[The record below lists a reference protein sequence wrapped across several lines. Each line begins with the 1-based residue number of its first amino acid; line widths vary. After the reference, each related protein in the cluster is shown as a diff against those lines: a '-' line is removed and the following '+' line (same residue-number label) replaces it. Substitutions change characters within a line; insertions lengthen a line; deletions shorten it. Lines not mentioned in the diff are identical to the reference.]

1 MKNAGLAG
9 AIALC
14 GIGLMMIGLGNFV
27 KAPTAMAYTPSIT
40 AAVQDEGEPT
50 IVWYS
55 VEAAQQQSGNDNPT
69 IYHMVYRAWSD
80 GTVERRAV
88 LTRYNE
94 SGDVFTLSCFEDT
107 VPCLSSWEVISS
119 PTEGLNAAADITFD
133 EVVDG
138 QDLATL
144 LASWGEA
151 PRNPMPPS
159 DCPLGLMN

>member
-14 GIGLMMIGLGNFV
+14 GIGLIMIGLGNF
-27 KAPTAMAYTPSIT
+27 AATPRAMA
-40 AAVQDEGEPT
+40 AVPVGVPGDGEPT
-50 IVWYS
+50 IVWYGTENIMYNGFS
-55 VEAAQQQSGNDNPT
+55 ESHA
-69 IYHMVYRAWSD
+69 IYRAWSD
-80 GTVERRAV
+80 GTVEVR
-88 LTRYNE
+88 LFG
-94 SGDVFTLSCFEDT
+94 SGLHGRSCQTGVSNCVTEW
-107 VPCLSSWEVISS
+107 VVISS

-144 LASWGEA
+144 LASWGPA

>member
-27 KAPTAMAYTPSIT
+27 KAPTAMAYMPAV
-40 AAVQDEGEPT
+40 AATVQDKGEPT
-50 IVWYS
+50 IVWYGT
-55 VEAAQQQSGNDNPT
+55 ATGNVDGQ
-69 IYHMVYRAWSD
+69 YGVVFRAWSD
-80 GTVERRAV
+80 GTLEARQFGLFYSSGICDSYQDACRA
-88 LTRYNE
+88 TW
-94 SGDVFTLSCFEDT
+94 T
-107 VPCLSSWEVISS
+107 VISS
-119 PTEGLNAAADITFD
+119 PTEGLNAAADITLD

>member
-27 KAPTAMAYTPSIT
+27 KAPTAMAYTPAVA
-40 AAVQDEGEPT
+40 AAVQDEGKPT
-50 IVWYS
+50 IVWYGTS
-55 VEAAQQQSGNDNPT
+55 DEGDDYPAT
-69 IYHMVYRAWSD
+69 MLLLRAWSD
-80 GTVERRAV
+80 GTVEGRWVSTDAEGGECFARA
-88 LTRYNE
+88 
-94 SGDVFTLSCFEDT
+94 GSCFST
-107 VPCLSSWEVISS
+107 WVVISS
-119 PTEGLNAAADITFD
+119 PNEGLNAAADITFD
-133 EVVDG
+133 EMVDG

-144 LASWGEA
+144 LASWGPA

>member
-27 KAPTAMAYTPSIT
+27 KAPSAMAYTPAVA
-40 AAVQDEGEPT
+40 AAVQDEVEPT
-50 IVWYS
+50 IVWYG
-55 VEAAQQQSGNDNPT
+55 VTHNPRFLALSGQNNNVNVADTPGFT
-69 IYHMVYRAWSD
+69 VLARAWSD
-80 GTVERRAV
+80 GVVEAKK
-88 LTRYNE
+88 LCSSDCGNGFGD
-94 SGDVFTLSCFEDT
+94 SGWSV
-107 VPCLSSWEVISS
+107 VSS
-119 PTEGLNAAADITFD
+119 PNEGLNAAADITFD

-144 LASWGEA
+144 LASWGPA

>member
-27 KAPTAMAYTPSIT
+27 KAPSAMAYTPAVA

-50 IVWYS
+50 IVWYGLTQHNRFVGS
-55 VEAAQQQSGNDNPT
+55 YGGSSSATANAPAFTVLA
-69 IYHMVYRAWSD
+69 RAWSD
-80 GTVERRAV
+80 GVVEAKKLCSESCSGGFGDSGWTVV
-88 LTRYNE
+88 
-94 SGDVFTLSCFEDT
+94 
-107 VPCLSSWEVISS
+107 SS

-151 PRNPMPPS
+151 PRSPMPPS

>member
-27 KAPTAMAYTPSIT
+27 SPPTAMAYTPAVA

-50 IVWYS
+50 IVWY
-55 VEAAQQQSGNDNPT
+55 GT
-69 IYHMVYRAWSD
+69 ISSASTNTCSTYNVVLRAWSD
-80 GTVERRAV
+80 GTIEGKYVVAEC
-88 LTRYNE
+88 NNC
-94 SGDVFTLSCFEDT
+94 VFMYGCNNWF
-107 VPCLSSWEVISS
+107 VISS
-119 PTEGLNAAADITFD
+119 PTEGMNAAADITFD

-138 QDLATL
+138 EDLATL

>member
-27 KAPTAMAYTPSIT
+27 KAPSAMAYTPAVA

-50 IVWYS
+50 IVWYDV
-55 VEAAQQQSGNDNPT
+55 VEVLAINQQYQASGT
-69 IYHMVYRAWSD
+69 KGYFLYRAWSD
-80 GTVERRAV
+80 GTVERRYTQTDWA
-88 LTRYNE
+88 LNDCG
-94 SGDVFTLSCFEDT
+94 SDLQCSN
-107 VPCLSSWEVISS
+107 SWQVIAS
-119 PTEGLNAAADITFD
+119 PTEGMNAAADITFD

-138 QDLATL
+138 EDLATL
-144 LASWGEA
+144 LASWGDA

>member
-27 KAPTAMAYTPSIT
+27 KAPSAMAYTPAIA

-50 IVWYS
+50 IVWYGTENVVVGEGSRS
-55 VEAAQQQSGNDNPT
+55 VTGSHA
-69 IYHMVYRAWSD
+69 VYRAWSD
-80 GTVERRAV
+80 GTI
-88 LTRYNE
+88 
-94 SGDVFTLSCFEDT
+94 
-107 VPCLSSWEVISS
+107 EVRLFGQALHNNNCVVGVQDCVTPWVVIAS
-119 PTEGLNAAADITFD
+119 PNEGLNAAADITFD

-144 LASWGEA
+144 LASWGPA